1 MTRLRGVVAAGCLAL
16 FCGGAAVAQTP
27 AVSVAPAGADIPA
40 VWHLGRVTGDID
52 RIIAFYHDL
61 LGLGLRGTR
70 EQARR
75 FSSNKT
81 IDEFVNAPPNAEF
94 RAAFLPIPGASA
106 ATEPQAQV
114 YLEAFEYRNVD
125 RHQIIPP
132 LVSPGVSS
140 LRFLVRDLDAL
151 LTAAKAA
158 GVAVITQGGAPVTVR
173 APIGLSGTARAV
185 MIRDPDG
192 YPVELMQVTPA
203 PPSFAPGTSS
213 VLGAHMS
220 VVVRDLAASLDF
232 YRRFIGPDL
241 QVREEGSWQTS
252 AEFSRLRN
260 IADVSY
266 RTAAVLLPGSTISLE
281 LVQFRD
287 VDANAYR
294 PVFQDIG
301 FGHVALLA
309 KDVTTIVNRMNQLG
323 AKALSPRGTWT
334 QISPTVRAVYTRD
347 PDGFFIEVIE
357 RR

>member
-1 MTRLRGVVAAGCLAL
+1 MRLRSFVAAGCLAV
-16 FCGGAAVAQTP
+16 FFAGAAVAQTP
-27 AVSVAPAGADIPA
+27 AVSVAPAGADVPA

-106 ATEPQAQV
+106 ATDPQAQV

-125 RHQIIPP
+125 RHQIIPA

-140 LRFLVRDLDAL
+140 LRFLVRDLDASL
-151 LTAAKAA
+151 ASAKAA
-158 GVAVITQGGAPVTVR
+158 GVVVITQGGVPVTVP
-173 APIGLSGTARAV
+173 APIGVSGTARAV

-192 YPVELMQVTPA
+192 YPVELMQITPA
-203 PPSFAPGTSS
+203 PPSLAPGTSG
-213 VLGAHMS
+213 VLGAQMS
-220 VVVRDLAASLDF
+220 VVVQDLAASIDF

-241 QVREEGSWQTS
+241 QVREGAGWQTS
-252 AEFSRLRN
+252 PEFSRLRN
-260 IADVSY
+260 IAELPY

-281 LVQFRD
+281 LVQFRG
-287 VDANAYR
+287 VTASAYR

-301 FGHVALLA
+301 FGHVALVA
-309 KDVTTIVNRMNQLG
+309 KDITTIVNRMKQLG
-323 AKALSPRGTWT
+323 AQALSPRGTWT
-334 QISPTVRAVYTRD
+334 QINPKVRAVYTRD

-357 RR
+357 R